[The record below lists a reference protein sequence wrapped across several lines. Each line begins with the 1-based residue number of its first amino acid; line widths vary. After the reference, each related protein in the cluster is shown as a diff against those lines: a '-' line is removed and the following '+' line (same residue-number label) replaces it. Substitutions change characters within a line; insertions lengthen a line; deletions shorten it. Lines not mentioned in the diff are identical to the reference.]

1 MVAGEAHIT
10 ALLKDAEAGDS
21 GALDRAVAALY
32 SDLKVRARGQMR
44 RLANRPGM
52 LTLQPTAL
60 VNETYLRMLK
70 QRTQYANRD
79 HFLAIATRVM
89 LRVLSDYDRDRRAQ
103 KRGGGAIMLTLSGVE
118 AGAET
123 DVDNLAEAL
132 DKLEAL
138 DERKADVVKLR
149 AVWGFE
155 MAEIAETVGTS
166 LATVERDWRFARS
179 WLAEELAG

>member
-1 MVAGEAHIT
+1 MADEAHIT
-10 ALLKDAEAGDS
+10 ALLNEAEAGDS
-21 GALDRAVAALY
+21 GALDQAIAALY
-32 SDLKVRARGQMR
+32 TDLKQRARGQMR

-60 VNETYLRMLK
+60 VNETYLRLLK
-70 QRTQYANRD
+70 QRTRYVNRD

-89 LRVLSDYDRDRRAQ
+89 LRVLSDYDRDRQAQ

-118 AGAET
+118 ASGET

-132 DKLEAL
+132 EKLEEL
-138 DERKADVVKLR
+138 DERKADVVKMR

-155 MAEIAETVGTS
+155 MAEIAKTLDKS

-179 WLAEELAG
+179 WLAAELAG